1 MGIDSFIP
9 GRGEKRRAGAA
20 AEPSGSP
27 RGLTAFVCDGAELD
41 GTLSSR
47 GTIRIDGRFGGKI
60 VDADTVVV
68 GESGD
73 VQADIHA
80 KNVIVSGA
88 VAGDVCASRQIVL
101 KPSARVKGSI
111 GSPALVVERGA
122 RVNGRVKMVRPE
134 VVAQTRTVAPAAN
147 PAARSKAGTRA
158 ARNAAPKPLPAA
170 LGGSS
175 AT

>member
-9 GRGEKRRAGAA
+9 RRGENRRAGAA

-111 GSPALVVERGA
+111 GY
-122 RVNGRVKMVRPE
+122 
-134 VVAQTRTVAPAAN
+134 
-147 PAARSKAGTRA
+147 
-158 ARNAAPKPLPAA
+158 
-170 LGGSS
+170 GSS
-175 AT
+175 RLPTSLNTFSRPCVIIPWLWLMDTTAMRQPWRCVMPYASSTAGKIAPQRMNIS